1 MRLVP
6 PVLVPSRLLR
16 PIFMLVSLVVLSGR
30 AHAQQPRAFDPAL
43 AYRVP
48 VAGAPA
54 RGPADALITIVEL
67 SDFTCGF
74 CGRAQATLAEL
85 ERLYPGQLRMVYR
98 HNPLD
103 LDDAGLAAEA
113 SMAAAAQGRFWPM
126 HDLLYAAGGRVER
139 AQVEDFAL
147 ALGLDLGRFRRDLDT
162 HRHLP
167 HITADAELAHALG
180 IYSTPTFFI
189 NGRPLLGALP
199 LRAFVQVVEEELAR
213 ARTLLARGTPRHRIY
228 DTILAGAEPRGARLD
243 ASRRESDDTRSA
255 ELDAARIYR
264 VGPGLSGH
272 TIGPD
277 HALLTVV
284 VFSDFQ
290 CPYCVRLQPALRA
303 LRREYGD
310 DVRIVFRHLPLSSHP
325 RAQLAAEAAVAAAMQ
340 GKLWEFHDH
349 LFAAPGRLSRADLER
364 HARAIGLDM
373 TAFRAALDDR
383 RYLELVAT
391 DAAAAG
397 ALGVRGTPTLFV
409 NGTPVVGSAPFEYL
423 QRLVFEPK
431 LAEARALVARGV
443 ARADLYETILRAADA
458 ATSTPVAPIQAA
470 VEMDRDQRRAALLR
484 ACRTR
489 DGARARAVYG
499 AMQDADERSDAR
511 LQCSPYGV
519 ELPGRGAAQGAGEGA
534 GSAPASAAPAG
545 RQ

>member
-6 PVLVPSRLLR
+6 AVPASPLRLVLPVLL
-16 PIFMLVSLVVLSGR
+16 IASLAIPAGQT
-30 AHAQQPRAFDPAL
+30 HAQQPRAFDPAL

-48 VAGAPA
+48 VGNAPA

-67 SDFTCGF
+67 SDFACAF
-74 CGRAQATLAEL
+74 CGRAQTTLAEL

-103 LDDAGLAAEA
+103 MDDASMAAEA

-126 HDLLYAAGGRVER
+126 HDRLYAAGGRVER

-167 HITADAELAHALG
+167 HIAADAELAHGLG

-199 LRAFVQVVEEELAR
+199 LSEFVQVVEEELAR

-228 DTILAGAEPRGARLD
+228 DTILAGAQPRGAPLD
-243 ASRRESDDTRSA
+243 TSRPESDAARSA

-264 VGPGLSGH
+264 AGPGLPGH
-272 TIGPD
+272 TIGPEQ
-277 HALLTVV
+277 ALLTVV

-290 CPYCVRLQPALRA
+290 CPYCVRLQPALQA

-349 LFAAPGRLSRADLER
+349 LFAAPGRLARADLER

-373 TAFRAALDDR
+373 AAFRAALDDR

-397 ALGVRGTPTLFV
+397 ALGVRGTPTMIV

-423 QRLVFEPK
+423 QRLIFAPK
-431 LAEARALVARGV
+431 LAEARALGARGV
-443 ARADLYETILRAADA
+443 APADVHETILRTADA
-458 ATSTPVAPIQAA
+458 TAPTMATRVAPIQGA
-470 VEMDRDQRRAALLR
+470 VEIDRDQRRAALLR

-489 DGARARAVYG
+489 DGSDARAVYG
-499 AMQDADERSDAR
+499 TMQDAAERSDAR

-519 ELPGRGAAQGAGEGA
+519 ELSGDLS
-534 GSAPASAAPAG
+534 GSAPAGTSPAG
-545 RQ
+545 HE

>member
-6 PVLVPSRLLR
+6 SVPASARLVRPVLL
-16 PIFMLVSLVVLSGR
+16 IASLVALAGQAR
-30 AHAQQPRAFDPAL
+30 AQQPRAFDPAL
-43 AYRVP
+43 TYRVP
-48 VAGAPA
+48 VGDAPA

-74 CGRAQATLAEL
+74 CGRAQTTLAEL
-85 ERLYPGQLRMVYR
+85 ERLYPGQLRLVYR

-103 LDDAGLAAEA
+103 IDDAGLAAEA

-126 HDLLYAAGGRVER
+126 HDRLYAAGGRVER
-139 AQVEDFAL
+139 ARVEDFAL

-162 HRHLP
+162 RRHRP
-167 HITADAELAHALG
+167 RIAADAELAHGLG
-180 IYSTPTFFI
+180 VYSTPTFFI

-199 LRAFVQVVEEELAR
+199 LARFVQVVEEELAR

-228 DTILAGAEPRGARLD
+228 DTILAGALPHGAPLD
-243 ASRRESDDTRSA
+243 AGRPDAGPSA
-255 ELDAARIYR
+255 ELDAGRVYR
-264 VGPGLSGH
+264 VGPGLPGH

-277 HALLTVV
+277 QALLTVV

-290 CPYCVRLQPALRA
+290 CPYCVRLQPALQA

-310 DVRIVFRHLPLSSHP
+310 LVRIVFRHLPLASHP

-340 GKLWEFHDH
+340 GKLWELHDR
-349 LFAAPGRLSRADLER
+349 LFAAPGRLARADLER

-373 TAFRAALDDR
+373 AAFRAALDDR

-397 ALGVRGTPTLFV
+397 ALGVRGTPTMFV

-423 QRLVFEPK
+423 QRMIFEPRM
-431 LAEARALVARGV
+431 AEARALVARGV
-443 ARADLYETILRAADA
+443 APADVHETILRTAEAGA
-458 ATSTPVAPIQAA
+458 PARFPVAASQGA

-489 DGARARAVYG
+489 DGSGARAVYA
-499 AMQDADERSDAR
+499 AMQDASERSEAR
-511 LQCSPYGV
+511 LQCLPYGV
-519 ELPGRGAAQGAGEGA
+519 ELPGTD
-534 GSAPASAAPAG
+534 SDAPAG
-545 RQ
+545 RE